1 MKKRVTLAYL
11 KKWGG
16 NWIRQG
22 VFTGGVQEKSAV
34 QSLAREPDLKLL

>member
-1 MKKRVTLAYL
+1 
-11 KKWGG
+11 
-16 NWIRQG
+16 